1 MKMKRTLMLLL
12 IFFAVFALSACS
24 QPTPAPLPTPTPT
37 YSLLVIVPTQEP
49 TAQLPT
55 PTLPP
60 AATPTPGAFV
70 PIQAEVVFDNYLLRS
85 GPGRMF
91 ETIGMFDIG
100 TKVTLLGRE
109 PGNNWVLVQ
118 TPNNLSGWMNVVGLT
133 MIGDVTPLPIFKV
146 TNAQVLH
153 GHVWTVDNKPAT
165 KIGVSISSPDNP
177 SPSREDVAITNNQG
191 EWYLYLPLSYTG
203 NWTVGT
209 NSYSE
214 DSSAVDANKNIIGNW
229 PSAQLITLPM
239 TADVNIE
246 FAFQR

>member
-1 MKMKRTLMLLL
+1 MKRTLSSLL
-12 IFFAVFALSACS
+12 ILTAVIALSACS
-24 QPTPAPLPTPTPT
+24 RPTPAPLPTPTAT
-37 YSLLVIVPTQEP
+37 YSPLILLPTQAP

-60 AATPTPGAFV
+60 AFTPTPGAFI
-70 PIQAEVVFDNYLLRS
+70 PIDAEITVDNFFLRT

-91 ETIGMFDIG
+91 EPITTYEIGSR
-100 TKVTLLGRE
+100 VTLLGRE

-118 TPNNLSGWMNVVGLT
+118 TEDSRSGWMNIDYLSF
-133 MIGDVTPLPIFKV
+133 IGDVTPLPIFKV
-146 TNAQVLH
+146 SNALVLH

-165 KIGVSISSPDNP
+165 KIGVSIFSPDNP
-177 SPSREDVAITNNQG
+177 NPDREDVAITNNQG

-214 DSSAVDANKNIIGNW
+214 DSSAVDSNKNLVGKW
-229 PSAQLITLPM
+229 PSAQLISLPM

-246 FAFQR
+246 FAFQK